1 MNYGSIR
8 YIIGWI
14 LRVEGILMVLPI
26 ITALIYREQ
35 SGWAFVIS
43 LAVCLIIGTLLSAKK
58 PKKANYYAREGYISV
73 ALGWIAMS
81 IMGALPFVISSEIP
95 SFIDAFFEVVS
106 GFTTTGASILPDVE
120 A

>member
-95 SFIDAFFEVVS
+95 SFIDAFFLIIKNDLKC
-106 GFTTTGASILPDVE
+106 IL
-120 A
+120 